1 MTNPT
6 VLEFEKIS
14 HISGN
19 KIVVIL
25 IVLEFS
31 KFFYRKIIAKPML
44 LKIGKFP
51 NSSSEKI

>member
-6 VLEFEKIS
+6 VLEFAKIS
-14 HISGN
+14 NISGH

-25 IVLEFS
+25 IVLEFL